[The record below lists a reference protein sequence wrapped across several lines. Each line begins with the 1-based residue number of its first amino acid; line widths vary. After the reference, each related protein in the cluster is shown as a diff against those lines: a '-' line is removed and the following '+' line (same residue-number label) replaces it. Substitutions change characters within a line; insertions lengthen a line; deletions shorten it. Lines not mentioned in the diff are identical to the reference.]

1 MMNRQVDTQGRKP
14 WYRHFWP
21 WFSIALVAAAVIGG
35 FVSLWLAAS
44 NPDSLVI
51 SEEEYQQL
59 RSSLKAEP
67 EQAGTAEADPRND

>member
-1 MMNRQVDTQGRKP
+1 MMNKTTGQQDSKP
-14 WYRHFWP
+14 WYRHFWV
-21 WFSIALVAAAVIGG
+21 WFIIALPAAAVAAGL
-35 FVSLWLAAS
+35 FTLWLAAS

-67 EQAGTAEADPRND
+67 AQEDTTNAESHND